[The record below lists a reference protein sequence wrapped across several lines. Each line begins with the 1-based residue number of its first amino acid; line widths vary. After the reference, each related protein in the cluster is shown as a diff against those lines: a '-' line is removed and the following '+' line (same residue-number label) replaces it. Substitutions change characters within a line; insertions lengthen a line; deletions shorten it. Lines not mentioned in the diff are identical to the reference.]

1 MSAKRKP
8 TPINCAAPNLRPRTL
23 REVVTYYRRDHR
35 AALMELEY
43 YRRYRSFE
51 DAVRAAAL
59 SKSPSEDGSVKKYSH
74 QWRIPL
80 RLLRRAAARLSRTT
94 DELRRSPDFDELIRI
109 VDKEAGSIRGIGD
122 SAVYDF
128 ALRIGARLGRLPERV
143 YLHAGT
149 WEGAKALGL
158 NVRGRASVEM
168 QELPR
173 ALRRLK
179 GWEAEDV
186 LCIFKDEFPK
196 VFARR
201 S

>member
-8 TPINCAAPNLRPRTL
+8 TPSNCAAPNLRSRTL

-35 AALMELEY
+35 AALMELEF
-43 YRRYRSFE
+43 YRRCRSFE

-59 SKSPSEDGSVKKYSH
+59 STNGNGKHPY

-80 RLLRRAAARLSRTT
+80 GLLRRAAARLSRATSA
-94 DELRRSPDFDELIRI
+94 LKRSPDFDEVIRI

-122 SAVYDF
+122 LAVYDF
-128 ALRIGARLGRLPERV
+128 ALRIGARLRRLPERV

-149 WEGAKALGL
+149 REGAKALGL

-173 ALRRLK
+173 TLRRLK
-179 GWEAEDV
+179 AWEAEDV